1 MFAQLIIP
9 YIKVVKLADGRVFN
23 YKDYKRSAPMPVE
36 DILKCYGEWMSSHQ
50 NWSIRPVD
58 MRADF

>member
-1 MFAQLIIP
+1 MFAQLIIQ
-9 YIKVVKLADGRVFN
+9 YTKVVKMADGHVFN

-36 DILKCYGEWMSSHQ
+36 DILKLYGKWMSSHQ

-58 MRADF
+58 FNVDF